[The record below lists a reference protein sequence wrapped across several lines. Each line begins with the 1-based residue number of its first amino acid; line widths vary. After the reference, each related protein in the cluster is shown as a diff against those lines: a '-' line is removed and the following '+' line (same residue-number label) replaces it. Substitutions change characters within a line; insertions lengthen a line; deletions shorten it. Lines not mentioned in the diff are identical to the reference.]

1 VRYAS
6 VFTILIACLGLFGL
20 ATLTV
25 ANRTK
30 EIAIRKI
37 LGASVSSVVFM
48 LTFEFGKLVI
58 LANIIAWPIAFFIM
72 RQWLQD
78 FAFRTSLSLD
88 KFLISAVVALTIALA
103 TVSYYSVKAA
113 LSDPARI
120 IKYE

>member
-1 VRYAS
+1 MRYAS

-37 LGASVSSVVFM
+37 LGASMSSVVFM

>member
-37 LGASVSSVVFM
+37 LGASMSSVVFM

-103 TVSYYSVKAA
+103 TVSYYSVKAP